1 VAELAAFSISV
12 KTLHGGSVSLQVS
25 PLDTVQ
31 DVRQYLFETPEASD
45 LTSYTLLLEG
55 KPINDYAELSELP
68 QLRPDSSLVM
78 SPGTSSPSRPAQTPG
93 VFV

>member
-1 VAELAAFSISV
+1 
-12 KTLHGGSVSLQVS
+12 VSLQVS

-68 QLRPDSSLVM
+68 HLRPDSSLVM
-78 SPGTSSPSRPAQTPG
+78 APGTLPPPPPDVAPVVSCLDALSPEGRP
-93 VFV
+93 F